1 MEFEDKQTSPP
12 SDPTEKVGPNTQFLQ
27 SMGFGEEEL
36 RSLDANSEEEIK
48 GEVALSSLPDDM
60 EVPGVE
66 SKPPAGPRVV
76 GVQIGNRAH
85 QVESNGRVEI
95 SRSHLNP
102 GPETQE
108 AFEDSSEEQASEPE
122 NQVEEAQDPVEE
134 ADPDLLH
141 LHCPS
146 CEEELVLRKEHVG
159 VEGACVW
166 CDTKIVAVRS
176 GLEGEVKV
184 FALEPIPAK
193 TPETTEEDSSL
204 DTSATEELQS
214 ESIESFSDAES
225 EKEKAQEVD
234 PSEEGV
240 DSEKPALGELS
251 DGFASGWGDAP
262 EALASQE
269 EEQKDST
276 KETEPAPAF
285 AGWSGMDSPE
295 PASASTEEP
304 TEIPAGFGDL
314 ETGNEAPEPD
324 PTADFSGGFSGW
336 GEGPEAAAEA
346 KPDAAVKEDA
356 IPTALPGDEELAP
369 VGFGDLDFSPEST
382 EDTAPSESAVADGFA
397 PSPFSGDTPPAP
409 AEKGSL
415 PEAPVGFNAAPTPMS
430 PESPAQDPLE
440 TVFGS
445 DFEKGDAVQE
455 KSEEMPLASGW
466 EGSIGSSDQP
476 SIDLAPLP
484 VPEEPFAAPTAVENL
499 SSPEAPAISDGF
511 GASSG
516 FSMGETSAFAD
527 AAPQAEPSMESHPSP
542 TAELKTESEVSPA
555 FPNEEEMASSD
566 GFQIPTSQPAGFG
579 MEDAPPSSPIPVP
592 ETSSQAAPEPAGF
605 ADPFAVPVENKP
617 TDAAPQESPF
627 FTDAAEPFSPA
638 SDSASADSLFSE
650 SPAETASPFSDSP
663 ATESAP
669 SPFSESSFAE
679 APSSPFGE
687 AAPSPFT
694 ETPAQVPPTLPGGDT
709 SPNEAPETQ
718 ASPTPAPGQ
727 ADSEPSS
734 LAGEK
739 KRSKK
744 KGPRKG
750 LVIFLVVLIGFVC
763 GAALASFVLPVDQY
777 IVEARAFMEQKFN
790 PEGAVLNQDLL
801 LPGTTPGG
809 PANEPQP

>member
-12 SDPTEKVGPNTQFLQ
+12 SGPTEKVGPNTQFLQ

-36 RSLDANSEEEIK
+36 RSLEANSEEGIE

-95 SRSHLNP
+95 SRSQLNP
-102 GPETQE
+102 EEGTPE
-108 AFEDSSEEQASEPE
+108 AFEESRE
-122 NQVEEAQDPVEE
+122 EEAAEPVNREEDGKDPVEE
-134 ADPDLLH
+134 VDSDLLH

-166 CDTKIVAVRS
+166 CDTKIVAARS

-193 TPETTEEDSSL
+193 TPETTEEDSSPE
-204 DTSATEELQS
+204 TSATEELQS
-214 ESIESFSDAES
+214 ESIESFSDAEA

-234 PSEEGV
+234 PLEEGV
-240 DSEKPALGELS
+240 DSAKPAVGELS

-269 EEQKDST
+269 EEPKDST
-276 KETEPAPAF
+276 QETEPAPAF
-285 AGWSGMDSPE
+285 AGWSGMNSPE
-295 PASASTEEP
+295 PAPVSTEESA
-304 TEIPAGFGDL
+304 EIPAGFGDL
-314 ETGNEAPEPD
+314 ETENEAPEPD
-324 PTADFSGGFSGW
+324 PTADFSGGFSDW
-336 GEGPEAAAEA
+336 GETPEAAAEA
-346 KPDAAVKEDA
+346 KPEAAVKEDA
-356 IPTALPGDEELAP
+356 IPTALPGDEGPAP

-382 EDTAPSESAVADGFA
+382 EDPAPSESAVADGFA

-415 PEAPVGFNAAPTPMS
+415 PEAPVGFDAAPTPMS

-445 DFEKGDAVQE
+445 DFEKGDAGQE
-455 KSEEMPLASGW
+455 KSEEMSLARGW

-484 VPEEPFAAPTAVENL
+484 VPEEPFAAPTAAENP

-516 FSMGETSAFAD
+516 FSMGETSAFA
-527 AAPQAEPSMESHPSP
+527 
-542 TAELKTESEVSPA
+542 
-555 FPNEEEMASSD
+555 
-566 GFQIPTSQPAGFG
+566 
-579 MEDAPPSSPIPVP
+579 
-592 ETSSQAAPEPAGF
+592 
-605 ADPFAVPVENKP
+605 
-617 TDAAPQESPF
+617 DAAPQESPF

-694 ETPAQVPPTLPGGDT
+694 ETPAQVPPSLPGGDT

-718 ASPTPAPGQ
+718 ASLTPAPGQ
-727 ADSEPSS
+727 ADSEPYS

-801 LPGTTPGG
+801 LPGTTPGA